1 MKLINSTC
9 YSTRDLKKLFTRI
22 LPGILFVAS
31 AITMQAQNVGIN
43 TTGTNP
49 SINAILD
56 LNSGNANNLGF
67 IVPSVSLS
75 ALGTFNPPI
84 ANAATAGDVGMLVYN
99 TNAAVG
105 SGVGYYYWNGAAW
118 VSTSGA
124 ATAWQILG
132 NGNIVD
138 GTNFL
143 GTTNNVPINFQIN
156 GSKAGRID
164 PINFNTFLGFQSGN
178 AFVPASIGHDNA
190 ALGYQTLNTST
201 TVKYDV
207 AVGSGA
213 LKNDN
218 SSANTAVGYQSLT
231 VNNTGT
237 PNTAIGYQSLKANTS
252 GTNNVAVGDNALA
265 TNSTA
270 NQNTAVGSLALTND
284 IGANNTAVGYRSL
297 TTNSSGNFNTALGF
311 QSMSGTTTGS
321 QNTGIGT
328 NTLQGCST
336 GFGNTAIGVQAL

>member
-1 MKLINSTC
+1 MRN
-9 YSTRDLKKLFTRI
+9 LFTRI
-22 LPGILFVAS
+22 LSGTLFVAS
-31 AITMQAQNVGIN
+31 AITVQAQNVGIN
-43 TTGTNP
+43 TTGATPSTN
-49 SINAILD
+49 SILD
-56 LNSGNANNLGF
+56 LNTGNSNNLGF
-67 IVPSVSLS
+67 IAPSVSLT

-84 ANAATAGDVGMLVYN
+84 VGAATAGDVGMLVYN

-105 SGVGYYYWNGAAW
+105 SGVGYYYWNGATW

-124 ATAWQILG
+124 ASAWQILG
-132 NGNIVD
+132 NSNIVD

-178 AFVPASIGHDNA
+178 AFVPASVGHDNA
-190 ALGYQTLNTST
+190 ALGYQTLNTSS

-231 VNNTGT
+231 TNNTGT
-237 PNTAIGYQSLKANTS
+237 PNTAVGYQSLKANTT

-265 TNSTA
+265 TNSTSS
-270 NQNTAVGSLALTND
+270 QNTAVGSLALTS
-284 IGANNTAVGYRSL
+284 NTGGSNSAFGYRSL
-297 TTNSSGNFNTALGF
+297 TTNSSGSFNTAFGF
-311 QSMSGTTTGS
+311 QSMSNTNTGS

-336 GFGNTAIGVQAL
+336 GFGNTAIGVQALQND